1 MPHIDVHGV
10 VVLRNRVMK
19 RKARPLP
26 VWTAFPVA
34 FALVIAALSIS
45 PLDFMP
51 EKLIKICY
59 LLAMPD
65 GAAQEISEKKEE
77 LLSRLRQE
85 GTDLIM
91 QKSGGSVDEEKKQTS
106 SGSLTKTPSDIA
118 ESMKKIQKLFDDGTY
133 VCDGEVVEKTLVDYQ
148 ATDSIGDV
156 YVRNVTADTTID
168 VGAILESGCSLPVS
182 DPASPTVLIYHTH
195 TTESYIVNDDGRFS
209 TDYPTKNDDTA
220 VNMVRIGDE
229 ITRILEE
236 NGIGVLHDR
245 TIYDTTYTGAYDKSR
260 EGVLEVLER
269 YPSVKITLDIHR
281 DAVYYDDYTRL
292 KPVAEIDGVKAAQMM
307 IIAGAEGGSV
317 ESFPSWETNLSF
329 ALALQK
335 TANEKYPKLM
345 KPIYFC
351 NRKYNMD
358 LTPYSLLIEVG
369 TDVNTLAEAAY
380 SGRLLGDVLSDFIKE
395 NAKGAEK

>member
-1 MPHIDVHGV
+1 
-10 VVLRNRVMK
+10 MK
-19 RKARPLP
+19 RKVRPLP
-26 VWTAFPVA
+26 VWTAFLPA
-34 FALVIAALSIS
+34 FVMLFAAFSFS
-45 PLDFMP
+45 PLDYLP
-51 EKLIKICY
+51 ENLFRVSY
-59 LLAMPD
+59 LLAMPE
-65 GAAQEISEKKEE
+65 GAAQELSEKKDE
-77 LLSRLRQE
+77 LLSRLRLE
-85 GTDLIM
+85 GADLIM
-91 QKSGGSVDEEKKQTS
+91 QKSGGTATDDKNQTS
-106 SGSLTKTPSDIA
+106 SGNLTKTPADITA
-118 ESMKKIQKLFDDGTY
+118 SMENIQKLFEDGTY
-133 VCDGEVVEKTLVDYQ
+133 VCDGEVVEKTLIDYQ
-148 ATDSIGDV
+148 ATDSSGDV
-156 YVRNVTADTTID
+156 YVRNVTADTEID
-168 VGAILESGCSLPVS
+168 VEAILANGCSLPIS

-195 TTESYIVNDDGRFS
+195 TTESYIVNDDGKFS
-209 TDYPTKNDDTA
+209 SDYPTKNDDTA

-229 ITRILEE
+229 IARILEE

-317 ESFPSWETNLSF
+317 EIFPSWETNLAF

-380 SGRLLGDVLSDFIKE
+380 SGRLLGDVLSDFIRE

>member
-1 MPHIDVHGV
+1 
-10 VVLRNRVMK
+10 MK
-19 RKARPLP
+19 RKVRPLP
-26 VWTAFPVA
+26 VWTAFLPA
-34 FALVIAALSIS
+34 FVILFAAFSFS
-45 PLDFMP
+45 PLDYLP
-51 EKLIKICY
+51 ENLFRVSY
-59 LLAMPD
+59 LLAMPE
-65 GAAQEISEKKEE
+65 GAAQELSEKKDEM
-77 LLSRLRQE
+77 LSRLRLE
-85 GTDLIM
+85 GADLIT
-91 QKSGGSVDEEKKQTS
+91 QKSGGTATKDNKQTS
-106 SGSLTKTPSDIA
+106 SDDLTKTPSDIKA
-118 ESMKKIQKLFDDGTY
+118 SMENIQKLFEDGTY
-133 VCDGEVVEKTLVDYQ
+133 VCDGEVVEKTLIDYQ
-148 ATDSIGDV
+148 ATDSSGDV
-156 YVRNVTADTTID
+156 YVRNVTAETEID
-168 VGAILESGCSLPVS
+168 VEAILANGCSLPIS
-182 DPASPTVLIYHTH
+182 DSALPTVLIYHTH
-195 TTESYIVNDDGRFS
+195 TTESYIVNDDGKFS
-209 TDYPTKNDDTA
+209 SDYPTKNDDTA

-229 ITRILEE
+229 IARILEE

-329 ALALQK
+329 ALVLQK

-380 SGRLLGDVLSDFIKE
+380 SGRLLGDVLSDFIRE

>member
-1 MPHIDVHGV
+1 
-10 VVLRNRVMK
+10 MK

-65 GAAQEISEKKEE
+65 GAAQELSEKKDE
-77 LLSRLRQE
+77 LLSRLRME
-85 GTDLIM
+85 KTDFIM
-91 QKSGGSVDEEKKQTS
+91 QKSGGMATEDNKQTS
-106 SGSLTKTPSDIA
+106 SDDLTKTPSDITA
-118 ESMKKIQKLFDDGTY
+118 SMEKIQKLFDDGTY
-133 VCDGEVVEKTLVDYQ
+133 VCDGEVVEKTLIDYQ
-148 ATDSIGDV
+148 ATDSSGDV

-168 VGAILESGCSLPVS
+168 VGSILENGCPLPVS

-195 TTESYIVNDDGRFS
+195 TTESYIVNDDGKFS

-281 DAVYYDDYTRL
+281 DAVYYDDYTRF

>member
-1 MPHIDVHGV
+1 MYMGV
-10 VVLRNRVMK
+10 VVLRNRIMK

-26 VWTAFPVA
+26 VWTAFLPA
-34 FALVIAALSIS
+34 FALLIAAFSFS
-45 PLDFMP
+45 PLDYLP
-51 EKLIKICY
+51 ENLFRVSY

-148 ATDSIGDV
+148 ATDSSGDV

-195 TTESYIVNDDGRFS
+195 TTESYIVNDDGKFS

-229 ITRILEE
+229 IARILEE

-307 IIAGAEGGSV
+307 IITGAEGGSV

>member
-1 MPHIDVHGV
+1 
-10 VVLRNRVMK
+10 MK

-26 VWTAFPVA
+26 VWTMFPVA
-34 FALVIAALSIS
+34 LVLVIAAFSCS
-45 PLDFMP
+45 PLDFLP
-51 EKLIKICY
+51 EKLLQVSY
-59 LLAMPD
+59 LLAMPE
-65 GAAQEISEKKEE
+65 GAVQELSEKKDE
-77 LLSRLRQE
+77 LLSRLRME
-85 GTDLIM
+85 KTDFIM
-91 QKSGGSVDEEKKQTS
+91 QKSGGTATEEKKQS
-106 SGSLTKTPSDIA
+106 SFGGLTKTPSDITA
-118 ESMKKIQKLFDDGTY
+118 SMEKIQKLFDDGTY
-133 VCDGEVVEKTLVDYQ
+133 VCDGEVVEKTLIDYQ
-148 ATDSIGDV
+148 ATDSSGDV

-168 VGAILESGCSLPVS
+168 VGSILENGCPLPVS

-195 TTESYIVNDDGRFS
+195 TTESYIVNDDGKFS

-260 EGVLEVLER
+260 EGVLEILER

-369 TDVNTLAEAAY
+369 TDVNTLAESAY